1 MIRAE
6 ASMCSNLTASL
17 DSFVKAVVRLQE
29 AFPNNTKRQRATQSP
44 LKDLI
49 QFRLIS
55 MQLKDKKPGIL

>member
-1 MIRAE
+1 
-6 ASMCSNLTASL
+6 MCSNLTASL
-17 DSFVKAVVRLQE
+17 DSFVKAVVRLQG
-29 AFPNNTKRQRATQSP
+29 AFPNNMKRQRATQSP